1 MYAGGVAAF
10 LPPLYVGGV
19 AAFLPPKSRLAKD
32 DIPRQPKNFELCPVA
47 LAGAARAMAAPSI
60 ACDPHLRAILRRPVP
75 TRKSAVMWCRRA
87 RRRGCRLKLESQ
99 SRYPLSSI
107 PPYLSHVPVAGA
119 RIVSERD
126 MV

>member
-1 MYAGGVAAF
+1 VYAGGVAAF
-10 LPPLYVGGV
+10 LPPVYVGGV

-32 DIPRQPKNFELCPVA
+32 DIPRHPKKSALCPVA
-47 LAGAARAMAAPSI
+47 LAGAARAQAAPSI
-60 ACDPHLRAILRRPVP
+60 ERDPHLRAILRRRVP

-87 RRRGCRLKLESQ
+87 RRRGFRLKPESQ

-107 PPYLSHVPVAGA
+107 PPCLGHVPVAGA